1 MWRRRCGGST
11 ATPDHIVTLTDAK
24 PAVEHLRDAEL
35 ALRPTERHLGAF
47 AVAHQV
53 LDFIYGSL

>member
-1 MWRRRCGGST
+1 M
-11 ATPDHIVTLTDAK
+11 TLTDAK